1 MKCTLY
7 GRQCNKCQQLEDH
20 LNEAAQDLDIDY
32 EFERITETIDIL
44 TAGIMHTPALLIND
58 EIVVEGKV
66 ASFSELKKLLQAS
79 RYAHAS
85 IS

>member
-7 GRQCNKCQQLEDH
+7 GRLCNKSQLFEVH
-20 LNEAAQDLDIDY
+20 LSEAATALDIHY
-32 EFERITETIDIL
+32 ELERITKTIDIL

-66 ASFSELKKLLQAS
+66 ASFSELKKLLLAS
-79 RYAHAS
+79 QHS
-85 IS
+85 

>member
-7 GRQCNKCQQLEDH
+7 GRLCKKCQLLEVH